1 VFLIRSDKLKRCG
14 LLGRDI
20 QYSKSPQIHNSYYLE
35 KKVPISYELFDVGED
50 QISDFIDDLRKKNI
64 IGFNV
69 TIPYKEM
76 IIKYLNKTIYPADK
90 IAAVNT
96 VVVEANKLIGYNTDY
111 YGFIK
116 SLECFSINL
125 HEKKALV
132 IGAGGAAKCIVVA
145 LTDLNCSSIVIAAR
159 NINKAEKYF
168 MSDYKIVS
176 LYDFIDLMD
185 YDIVINCTPIGSVNY
200 KNILPINFSRIK
212 EKCIFYDLI
221 YKPEKTEF
229 LRKAEQLGAFI
240 INGEKML
247 MYQAYRAADIW
258 IENMNT

>member
-1 VFLIRSDKLKRCG
+1 MKRCG
-14 LLGRDI
+14 LLGKNI
-20 QYSKSPQIHNSYYLE
+20 KYSKSPQIHNKYYLE
-35 KKVPISYELFDVGED
+35 KKVPISYDIFYINED
-50 QISDFIDDLRKKNI
+50 QIPNFINNLGEENI

-69 TIPYKEM
+69 TIPYKEK
-76 IIKYLNKTIYPADK
+76 IIKYLSKLVYPADK
-90 IAAVNT
+90 IGAVNT
-96 VVVEANKLIGYNTDY
+96 VIVEDNKLIGYNTDY

-116 SLECFSINL
+116 SLGCFNINL
-125 HEKKALV
+125 QGKKVLV

-145 LTDLNCSSIVIAAR
+145 LRDLNCSSIVIAAR
-159 NINKAEKYF
+159 NTYKAKEYF
-168 MSDYKIVS
+168 MNGYKVVS
-176 LYDFIDLMD
+176 LHDSIDLLD
-185 YDIVINCTPIGSVNY
+185 YDIVINCTPLGSVNY
-200 KNILPINFSRIK
+200 KNILPINFTRIK

-258 IENMNT
+258 IENMDT